1 MEEFINKWFPP
12 QNPNLA
18 SRYGSDYVP
27 KIKSSMD
34 KLKEIDRKLMLL
46 HEYLRY
52 RISYN
57 AEYGAIATYQRFE
70 NTGVYL
76 IGPRME
82 SFEEWCEHE
91 NNKDFYLKLI

>member
-18 SRYGSDYVP
+18 SRYSSDYVP

-34 KLKEIDRKLMLL
+34 KLKEIDRKLLLL

-52 RISYN
+52 CISYN
-57 AEYGAIATYQRFE
+57 AEYGAIATYQRLE
-70 NTGVYL
+70 NTGLYS
-76 IGPRME
+76 IGSHVE
-82 SFEEWCEHE
+82 SFEEWYEK
-91 NNKDFYLKLI
+91 NKDIYLKLI